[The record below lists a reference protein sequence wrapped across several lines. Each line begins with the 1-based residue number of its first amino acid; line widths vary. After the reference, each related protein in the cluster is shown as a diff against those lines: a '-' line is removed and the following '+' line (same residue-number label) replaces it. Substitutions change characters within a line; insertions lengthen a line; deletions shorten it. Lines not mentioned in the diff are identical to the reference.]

1 MPSAPGPLDLRSLT
15 PPSMTVHYDADASL
29 IRSKTVAVIGYGS
42 QGHAHALNLRDSGV
56 TVVVGLRASSPSADE
71 ARAAGL
77 EVVSPEE
84 AARRGDVVMLLVPDQ
99 HHKAVYEDAVRA
111 HLTPG
116 KALAVGH
123 GFSVHYDQVA
133 PPDGVDVF
141 LVAPKSPGHLVR
153 RVFESGGGVP
163 CLVAVHQDATGS
175 ALGLALSYAD
185 AIGGTRAGVIETT
198 FKDET
203 ETDLFGE
210 QAVLCGGSEAL
221 IKAGFETLV
230 EAGYPEELAYFECLH
245 ELKLIVDLYYEGG
258 LARMNASVSD
268 TAEYGGHV
276 VGSRIITDAVK
287 AEMKA
292 VLGEIQ
298 SGQFARAFIA
308 DQDNG
313 GAELAEMRAASEAHG
328 VETVGRKLRSMMG
341 WLEGSAAGDGQATE
355 AIPAP
360 ETA

>member
-1 MPSAPGPLDLRSLT
+1 
-15 PPSMTVHYDADASL
+15 MTVHYEADPAV

-42 QGHAHALNLRDSGV
+42 QGHAHSLNLRDSGV
-56 TVVVGLRASSPSADE
+56 DVIVGLRDGSSSARD

-77 EVVSPEE
+77 EVVSPSE
-84 AARRGDVVMLLVPDQ
+84 AAQRGDVIMLLVPDQ
-99 HHKAVYEDAVRA
+99 HHKAVYEGSVRE

-123 GFSVHYDQVA
+123 GFSVHYDQIQ
-133 PPDGVDVF
+133 PPEGVDVF

-153 RVFESGGGVP
+153 RVFEAGGGVP
-163 CLVAVHQDATGS
+163 CLVAIHQDASGN
-175 ALGLALSYAD
+175 AFDLALSYAD
-185 AIGGTRAGVIETT
+185 AIGGTRAGVIETN

-258 LARMNASVSD
+258 LARMNYSVSD
-268 TAEYGGHV
+268 TAEYGGHAI
-276 VGSRIITDAVK
+276 GNRLITDTVK
-287 AEMKA
+287 AEMKK
-292 VLGEIQ
+292 VLAEVQ
-298 SGQFARAFIA
+298 SGAFAREFIA
-308 DQDNG
+308 DQENG
-313 GAELAEMRAASEAHG
+313 GTHLAEMRAASEAHPI
-328 VETVGRKLRSMMG
+328 ETVGKKLRGMMG
-341 WLEGSAAGDGQATE
+341 WLDGSAAGDGQAT
-355 AIPAP
+355 PVPVAP
-360 ETA
+360 GEGA

>member
-1 MPSAPGPLDLRSLT
+1 
-15 PPSMTVHYDADASL
+15 MTVHYQADPDL
-29 IRSKTVAVIGYGS
+29 IRQKTVAVIGYGS

-56 TVVVGLRASSPSADE
+56 EVVVGLRAGSPSAAK
-71 ARAAGL
+71 ARDAGL
-77 EVVSPEE
+77 EVVSPGE
-84 AARRGDVVMLLVPDQ
+84 AARRGDVVMMLVPDQ
-99 HHKAVYEDAVRA
+99 HHRAVFEDAVGE

-123 GFSVHYDQVA
+123 GFSVHYGQVE

-153 RVFESGGGVP
+153 RVYTEGGGVP
-163 CLVAVHQDATGS
+163 CLVAVHQDATGG
-175 ALGLALSYAD
+175 ALALALSYAD
-185 AIGGTRAGVIETT
+185 AIGGTHAGVIETT

-258 LARMNASVSD
+258 LARMNHSVSD
-268 TAEYGGHV
+268 TAEYGGHA
-276 VGSRIITDAVK
+276 VGNRVITDAVK
-287 AEMKA
+287 GEMKRI
-292 VLGEIQ
+292 LGEVQ
-298 SGQFARAFIA
+298 SGAFAREFIA
-308 DQDNG
+308 DQQAG
-313 GAELAEMRAASEAHG
+313 GAKLAEMRAASEAHPI
-328 VETVGRKLRSMMG
+328 EAVGRKLRGMMG
-341 WLEGSAAGDGQATE
+341 WLQPGGDGQASSSP
-355 AIPAP
+355 AAP
-360 ETA
+360 ERA

>member
-1 MPSAPGPLDLRSLT
+1 
-15 PPSMTVHYDADASL
+15 MTVHYEADPAV

-56 TVVVGLRASSPSADE
+56 DVLVGLREGSSSAAE

-77 EVVSPEE
+77 EVVSPAE
-84 AARRGDVVMLLVPDQ
+84 AASCADVVMLLVPDQ
-99 HHKAVYEDAVRA
+99 HHKAVYEGSIRE

-123 GFSVHYDQVA
+123 GFSVHYGQVE
-133 PPDGVDVF
+133 PPAGVDVF

-153 RVFESGGGVP
+153 RTYEAGRGVP
-163 CLVAVHQDATGS
+163 CLVAVHQDATGG
-175 ALGLALSYAD
+175 AQALALSYAD
-185 AIGGTRAGVIETT
+185 AIGGTHAGVIETT

-258 LARMNASVSD
+258 LARMNHSVSD
-268 TAEYGGHV
+268 TAEYGGHAI
-276 VGSRIITDAVK
+276 GDRIITPAVK
-287 AEMKA
+287 AEMKK
-292 VLGEIQ
+292 VLEEVQ

-308 DQDNG
+308 DQEAG
-313 GAELAEMRAASEAHG
+313 GRQLAAMREASEAHPI
-328 VETVGRKLRSMMG
+328 ETVGTTLRGMMD
-341 WLEGSAAGDGQATE
+341 WLRPKAAAGDGATAE
-355 AIPAP
+355 ATPAQP
-360 ETA
+360 TT

>member
-1 MPSAPGPLDLRSLT
+1 
-15 PPSMTVHYDADASL
+15 MTVHYEADPAT

-56 TVVVGLRASSPSADE
+56 DVVVGLRPDSASADE
-71 ARAAGL
+71 ARAACL
-77 EVVSPEE
+77 EVVPPDE

-99 HHKAVYEDAVRA
+99 HHKAVYEGAVRE

-123 GFSVHYDQVA
+123 GFSVHYGQVE
-133 PPDGVDVF
+133 PPPGVDVF

-153 RVFESGGGVP
+153 RVFEAGGGVP
-163 CLVAVHQDATGS
+163 CLVAVHQDATGG

-258 LARMNASVSD
+258 LARMNHSVSD
-268 TAEYGGHV
+268 TAEYGGHA
-276 VGSRIITDAVK
+276 VGNRVITDAVK
-287 AEMKA
+287 AEMKK
-292 VLGEIQ
+292 VLAEVQ
-298 SGQFARAFIA
+298 SGAFARAFIA
-308 DQDNG
+308 DQENG
-313 GAELAEMRAASEAHG
+313 GAELARMRAASEAHP
-328 VETVGRKLRSMMG
+328 VETVGTKLRGMMG
-341 WLEGSAAGDGQATE
+341 WLEGSASK
-355 AIPAP
+355 
-360 ETA
+360 ETAETVHADAE

>member
-1 MPSAPGPLDLRSLT
+1 
-15 PPSMTVHYDADASL
+15 MTVHYEADPAV

-42 QGHAHALNLRDSGV
+42 QGHAHSLNLRDSGV
-56 TVVVGLRASSPSADE
+56 DVIVGLREGSSSARD

-77 EVVSPEE
+77 EVVSPSE
-84 AARRGDVVMLLVPDQ
+84 AARRGDVIMLLVPDQ
-99 HHKAVYEDAVRA
+99 HHKAVYEGSVRD

-123 GFSVHYDQVA
+123 GFSVHYDQVQ
-133 PPDGVDVF
+133 PPEGVDVF

-163 CLVAVHQDATGS
+163 CLVAVHQDASGG
-175 ALGLALSYAD
+175 ALELALSYAD

-258 LARMNASVSD
+258 LARMNYSVSD
-268 TAEYGGHV
+268 TAEYGGHAI
-276 VGSRIITDAVK
+276 GNRLITDAVK
-287 AEMKA
+287 AEMKK
-292 VLGEIQ
+292 VLAEVQ

-308 DQDNG
+308 DQENG
-313 GAELAEMRAASEAHG
+313 GRQLEAMRAASEAHPI
-328 VETVGRKLRSMMG
+328 ETVGKKLRGMMG
-341 WLEGSAAGDGQATE
+341 WLRGSASGDGVAQGEPVAVSSE
-355 AIPAP
+355 G
-360 ETA
+360 